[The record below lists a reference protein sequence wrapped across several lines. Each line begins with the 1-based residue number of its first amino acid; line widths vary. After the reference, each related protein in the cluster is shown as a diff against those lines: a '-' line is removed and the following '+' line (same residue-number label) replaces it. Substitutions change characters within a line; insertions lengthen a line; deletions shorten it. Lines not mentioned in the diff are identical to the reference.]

1 MALTRPKIWDIDTTQ
16 IAFNDPLTILHQGS
30 TSANVDV
37 GFLFNRANGLVSN
50 VALYWS
56 ESTQSFIYAFTNN
69 SGATSTNVAAT
80 SYASMTADKIYTNGL
95 FWAAN
100 SQPLNG
106 AVNTFTSIVGN
117 VNPSLYT
124 GTVLANTVPTLIDT
138 LPSTGNVMVSWVI
151 ASKDNVNTRF
161 ARTTVNSINDGAN
174 VYYNQYATIK
184 SNTSFEVATFTSNIS
199 GGNINLYAV
208 GDSSSVSI
216 SYERNVLG
224 SLTPTGYLNNFGP
237 AGTVAATVGIITTS
251 NALPATSTT
260 TGALQVPNGGASI
273 GGNLYVGG
281 NAYVGTT
288 RIEASV
294 PHPFML
300 MGAA

>member
-80 SYASMTADKIYTNGL
+80 SYASMTADKVYTNGL

-106 AVNTFTSIVGN
+106 AVNTYTSIVGN

-138 LPSTGNVMVSWVI
+138 LSVTGNTTVRWTTS
-151 ASKDNVNTRF
+151 SKDNVNTRF
-161 ARTTVNSINDGAN
+161 SVATIDSINDGTN
-174 VYYNQYATIK
+174 VYYTQYGTIK
-184 SNTSFEVATFTSNIS
+184 SNNSFNVATFTSNIS
-199 GGNINLYAV
+199 GGNINLWAT
-208 GDSSSVSI
+208 GDSSSIAVT
-216 SYERNVLG
+216 YQRTVLG
-224 SLTPTGYLNNFGP
+224 SSTPTGYLNNFGP

-251 NALPATSTT
+251 NTLPATSTT
-260 TGALQVPNGGASI
+260 TGALQIPFGGASV